1 MPVICVSSI
10 DETRLRPY
18 RDLTSTESARSMGLF
33 VAEGKTLVERLLG
46 SEHRVHSVLVE
57 RQYLRLIESVV
68 DDETTVYA
76 IDDGLI
82 EDLIGFNFHRGVL
95 ACGYRPQNPTFAES
109 LPALHHAATVVVCDA
124 VQDPENLGGIL
135 RNCAAFGVGTVV
147 LGPNCTDAFSRRVL
161 RVSMGAALQMSVV
174 HSSDLCRALVSLK
187 DDWQLEVV
195 ATVLDDD
202 AEVLDQAVR
211 PRRLALLLGNEAH
224 GVDRQ
229 HVRLA
234 NRRVTLPMDSRASS
248 LNVAVSSG
256 IFLYHFTRT
265 AHLEP
270 IRKPSAERGTGT
282 FCSEDSTK

>member
-1 MPVICVSSI
+1 MPVVRVSSI
-10 DETRLRPY
+10 DESRLRPY
-18 RDLTSTESARSMGLF
+18 RHLTSAESARSMGLF

-57 RQYLRLIESVV
+57 RQYLRLVESVI

-95 ACGYRPQNPTFAES
+95 ACGYRPEDPTFAES
-109 LPALHHAATVVVCDA
+109 LPDLHRAATVVVCDA
-124 VQDPENLGGIL
+124 VQDPENLGSIL

-161 RVSMGAALQMSVV
+161 RVSMGAALRMSVV
-174 HSSDLCRALVSLK
+174 HSSDLCRALVNLK
-187 DDWQLEVV
+187 DEWQFEVV

-234 NRRVTLPMDSRASS
+234 NRRVTLPMHGRASS

-256 IFLYHFTRT
+256 IFLYHFARI
-265 AHLEP
+265 AH
-270 IRKPSAERGTGT
+270 
-282 FCSEDSTK
+282 